1 MVRISRGV
9 LLFFSG
15 AMLMIGFSSDTWFG
29 GTRMTSPKD
38 KKFVI
43 TDQLKSFSTA
53 TLAGGCFWCMEQ
65 PYETL
70 DGVQEVVS
78 GYSGGNEV
86 DPSYKDVAYGRTGH
100 REAVQIFYDPKLISF
115 REIIDHYWKQVNPT
129 DSGGQF
135 ADRGFHYSQAI
146 YYNSQEEKN
155 IIKSSNK
162 SLEESKRFS
171 SPIVVDILPLKNFYP
186 AEEYHQDYYQKNPQ
200 HYNRYKKGSGRE
212 AFLESTW
219 SNRSPAPDN
228 DALELA
234 VREHMRRVK
243 YTRPSKDTIEEKLSE
258 IQYKITQED
267 GTEPSFSNKFYDN
280 LEEGIYVDIVSGEP
294 LLASFHKYKSGSGW
308 PSFYTPLAPENIVEK
323 KDFKLFMKRV
333 EVRSKHANSHL
344 GHLFNDG
351 PAPSGLRYC
360 INSAALRF
368 ISVDNLVKEGYGEFE
383 KLWSVGQ

>member
-1 MVRISRGV
+1 
-9 LLFFSG
+9 
-15 AMLMIGFSSDTWFG
+15 MIGFSSDTWFG
-29 GTRMTSPKD
+29 GSRMTSPKD
-38 KKFVI
+38 RKFVI
-43 TDQLKSFSTA
+43 TDRLKSFSTA

-100 REAVQIFYDPKLISF
+100 REAVQIFYDPKVISF

-135 ADRGFHYSQAI
+135 ADRGFHYSPAI

-155 IIKSSNK
+155 IIKSSKK

-234 VREHMRRVK
+234 VREHMSRVK

-294 LLASFHKYKSGSGW
+294 LFASFHKYKSGSGW